1 MTDETIIN
9 VMNPYFIYP
18 QKSVS
23 NAFDR
28 SLIKY
33 RLKTDKPMAKKE
45 EMTADIVPEYELLSN
60 F

>member
-1 MTDETIIN
+1 
-9 VMNPYFIYP
+9 MNPYFIYP